1 MSILNT
7 LLDTSNQT
15 VVLSFLCLSVFRV
28 YLELIS
34 FKFSELPLTKMIAK
48 SQGVQNMA
56 NFHKMGL
63 VLSVGYIML
72 FAPSLLLA

>member
-15 VVLSFLCLSVFRV
+15 VVVSFLCLSVLRV
-28 YLELIS
+28 YLEIIS
-34 FKFSELPLTKMIAK
+34 FKFSELPLTKVLSK
-48 SQGVQNMA
+48 SQGSQNMA

-63 VLSVGYIML
+63 ILSVGYIVL